1 MTVHQLLFGYDQGHD
16 LLSGSTPL
24 PPDAR
29 RRALVL
35 SDLSGAEPDPAFD
48 GYLTGYPLPSAGAY
62 ALARTWYAPEMPRP
76 GCVWTHTL
84 LVSFADLA
92 TIPEPSLLLSL
103 FVRPTGPVREASQY
117 AIPVTPPDRA
127 SDGLK
132 PFDPTTAQDV
142 LRALYADI
150 DRVAPPPAVAVTRTR
165 PRDAEA
171 LALAVWAQQWPRL
184 RRSFSF
190 CTGALELR
198 EIDGAPLDLQFT
210 PQSRPTLGSSQVR
223 LVSGEGVADPGS
235 TPPWL
240 AEALHDLATPDQRD
254 FRQRLRAY
262 GADVPGERWA
272 FAALATAVSLSH
284 DDLHTAAL
292 LEQLSHPFPDPSEG
306 GTLKAELLRRPR
318 GTQASES
325 DQERLTALLTTP
337 HHRAFASDALNVD
350 GDVDALW
357 FGDRKGGLALL
368 RSLLEAKPNPW
379 GRHALQRLIAAAS
392 PVELFRSLADSEPG
406 VRTLFERRPEL
417 LHEPKLWSGSWL
429 LRDHAM
435 AALRERPDADW
446 ERIGQAMLDAGVERY
461 ADEVEAHI
469 GTRAAQIALDWL
481 LADQGRQLPR
491 AWLGIVAQH
500 VGALASLAEARPE
513 RPIGALLLDLGP
525 TNPALR
531 SVPPLVWMP
540 LRDDMGRDLLTFDVF
555 LLSLGLF
562 DAGGQG
568 RPVVEELFQTVHDAA
583 RALSLR
589 ARRWISFHAPSPGWK
604 VWESVS
610 PDEELRRALV
620 RCSLAYGWGP
630 DVLLRSARRRK
641 TQVALAATLKGT
653 SGHSVRRLYQAFTDA
668 LEFDN

>member
-24 PPDAR
+24 PSDAR

-103 FVRPTGPVREASQY
+103 FVRPTGPVRETTQY
-117 AIPVTPPDRA
+117 ATPVTLTDGTA
-127 SDGLK
+127 DGLR
-132 PFDPTTAQDV
+132 PFDPATARDV
-142 LRALYADI
+142 LSALYADI
-150 DRVAPPPAVAVTRTR
+150 ERAAPPPAVAVTRSH
-165 PRDAEA
+165 PGDAET
-171 LALAVWAQQWPRL
+171 LVLAVWAQQWPRL

-210 PQSRPTLGSSQVR
+210 PQPRPALGSSQVR
-223 LVSGEGVADPGS
+223 LVPEEGAADSGS

-240 AEALHDLATPDQRD
+240 TEALQDLTTPDRRG

-284 DDLHTAAL
+284 DDLRTAAL
-292 LEQLSHPFPDPSEG
+292 LERLSHPFPDPSEG

-325 DQERLTALLTTP
+325 ELERLTALLTTS
-337 HHRAFASDALNVD
+337 HHRAFAPDALDVD

-357 FGDRKGGLALL
+357 SGDRSGGLALL
-368 RSLLEAKPNPW
+368 RSLLETRPNPW
-379 GRHALQRLIAAAS
+379 GRDALQRLIATAS
-392 PVELFRSLADSEPG
+392 PVELFQSLADSEPG
-406 VRTLFERRPEL
+406 IRTLFDRRPEL
-417 LHEPKLWSGSWL
+417 LHEPKLWSGSRL

-446 ERIGQAMLDAGVERY
+446 ERIGRAMLDAGVERY
-461 ADEVEAHI
+461 ADEVEARI

-481 LADQGRQLPR
+481 LADRGRHLPR
-491 AWLGIVAQH
+491 AWLGVVAQH
-500 VGALASLAEARPE
+500 VGALATLAEARPE

-525 TNPALR
+525 SNRALR

-540 LRDDMGRDLLTFDVF
+540 LRDDMGRDLLTFDAF

-568 RPVVEELFQTVHDAA
+568 RPVVEDLFQTVHDAA
-583 RALSLR
+583 RSLSLR
-589 ARRWISFHAPSPGWK
+589 ARHWISLHAPSPGWK

-620 RCSLAYGWGP
+620 RRSLAYGWSP
-630 DVLLRSARRRK
+630 DVLLRSARKRK
-641 TQVALAATLKGT
+641 TQAALASTLKRT
-653 SGHSVRRLYQAFTDA
+653 SGLNARRLYHA
-668 LEFDN
+668 LSDGIDPDS